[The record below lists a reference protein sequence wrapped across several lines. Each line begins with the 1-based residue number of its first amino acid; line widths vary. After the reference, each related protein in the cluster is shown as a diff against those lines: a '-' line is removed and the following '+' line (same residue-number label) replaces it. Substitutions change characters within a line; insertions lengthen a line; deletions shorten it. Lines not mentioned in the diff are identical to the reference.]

1 MLETKNKITW
11 CPGCPNF
18 LIKQAVQTAITN
30 LIQQGYPKE
39 SFVIV
44 TDIGCNSK
52 IYDYLDLSAFYGL
65 HGRAIPT
72 GFGIKVGNPKLN
84 VLVIAGDGGTYN
96 EGLDHF
102 IHACRYNINL
112 TLLVHNNGAFSLTT
126 GQASATTKKG
136 VIEKTHPFGVQEDAL
151 NPLSL
156 ALESGAS
163 FVARTSALDL
173 NQMIAIIEQGI
184 KHPGFS
190 FIDILQPCLVYNNFS
205 EILKKNSYTLKNPLP
220 LEKAFIEARKSAF
233 ALENPAKEKIAL
245 GLFFQ
250 EKKPTFEEKYAQNR
264 NI

>member
-1 MLETKNKITW
+1 MLETKHKITW
-11 CPGCPNF
+11 CPGCPNY
-18 LIKQAVQTAITN
+18 LIKQALQTAITN
-30 LIQQGYPKE
+30 LTQQGCQKE

-72 GFGIKVGNPKLN
+72 GFGVKVGNPKLN

-112 TLLVHNNGAFSLTT
+112 TLLVHNNGIFSLTT
-126 GQASATTKKG
+126 GQASATTEPG
-136 VIEKTHPFGVQEDAL
+136 FVEKTHPFGVQEEAL
-151 NPLSL
+151 NPISL

-163 FVARTSALDL
+163 FAARASALDV
-173 NQMIAIIEQGI
+173 NQMAAIIEQGI

-190 FIDILQPCLVYNNFS
+190 FIDILQPCLVYHNFS
-205 EILKKNSYTLKNPLP
+205 NLLKENTYTLKNPLP
-220 LEKAFIEARKSAF
+220 LEKAIAESRKGYF
-233 ALENPAKEKIAL
+233 APKGLSKEKKAL
-245 GLFFQ
+245 GIFFQ
-250 EKKPTFEEKYAQNR
+250 EKKKTFEEKYLKNR